1 MDHQR
6 KLRRILS
13 SVRFGTLLSVAFF
26 IGFVAVSVV
35 FADDALPKP
44 QIGGLPFSGKTAAG
58 SISALAKQV
67 VMYTGV
73 IGVIALTWGG
83 FLFITAFGEDEKVKK
98 GKNVITYA
106 LLGVVLSIAAY
117 GIIDIVNR
125 LTV

>member
-6 KLRRILS
+6 KLKRILS
-13 SVRFGTLLSVAFF
+13 CFRLGTLLSVAFF
-26 IGFVAVSVV
+26 VGFVAVSMV

-58 SISALAKQV
+58 SISALAKQM

-98 GKNVITYA
+98 GKNVVTYA
-106 LLGVVLSIAAY
+106 LL
-117 GIIDIVNR
+117 
-125 LTV
+125 

>member
-1 MDHQR
+1 
-6 KLRRILS
+6 
-13 SVRFGTLLSVAFF
+13 
-26 IGFVAVSVV
+26 
-35 FADDALPKP
+35 
-44 QIGGLPFSGKTAAG
+44 
-58 SISALAKQV
+58 
-67 VMYTGV
+67 MYTGV